1 MADREGDMHMGKAP
15 KLARGDKRKAS
26 KTQKKVIAAEVEE
39 MLRAA
44 PKSKAPAASAVKPV
58 AVRASALRTGGKTG
72 AARPPKT
79 AEPEL
84 QPAASVIK
92 GAAKLADD
100 TAKETAQRVTAEA
113 KQMAKSMDSA
123 AKESTAV
130 ARAIADKAVEQAE
143 SVAQETAQTT
153 DTAVNESIAT
163 ARVMAE
169 QAAKTVDSVAKESAK
184 TVDEV
189 TEKTAET
196 MQAGAAASA
205 TVAATVAKEVD
216 EGIGAAA
223 ATVREAASRPVGLSP
238 VLPSAEKAQRSFAR
252 SVETWHR
259 SVEAAGRGAV
269 TVNCTL
275 LGLAQET
282 VNSSL
287 ELARDLAAARTPIEA
302 ARLHLHFW
310 QDWFDACE
318 SHNKT
323 LRQVALELTAHARA
337 PVRDMINS

>member
-1 MADREGDMHMGKAP
+1 MGKAP
-15 KLARGDKRKAS
+15 KLSRGDKRIDS
-26 KTQKKVIAAEVEE
+26 KSQKKVVAAEVEE

-44 PKSKAPAASAVKPV
+44 PKSRAPAAAAVQPV

-79 AEPEL
+79 AKPGL
-84 QPAASVIK
+84 PPAASVIK

-100 TAKETAQRVTAEA
+100 TAKETAQRVTAGA
-113 KQMAKSMDSA
+113 KQMAKSIDSA
-123 AKESTAV
+123 AMENTAV
-130 ARAIADKAVEQAE
+130 ARAIADKAVEQAK
-143 SVAQETAQTT
+143 SVAQETARSA
-153 DTAVNESIAT
+153 DTAAKESIAT
-163 ARVMAE
+163 ARVMTE
-169 QAAKTVDSVAKESAK
+169 QAAETMDSVAKESAK

-189 TEKTAET
+189 TKKTAET

-216 EGIGAAA
+216 KGMEAAA
-223 ATVREAASRPVGLSP
+223 ATVREDASRPVGLSP
-238 VLPSAEKAQRSFAR
+238 VLPSAEKAHRSFAR

-323 LRQVALELTAHARA
+323 LRQVALELTAHVRA
-337 PVRDMINS
+337 PVRGELGS